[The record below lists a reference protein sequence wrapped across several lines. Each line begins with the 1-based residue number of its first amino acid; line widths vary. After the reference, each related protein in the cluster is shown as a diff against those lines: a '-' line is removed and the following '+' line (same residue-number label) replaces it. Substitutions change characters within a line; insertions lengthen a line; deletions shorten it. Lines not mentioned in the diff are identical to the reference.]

1 MNSTAQGSKTPTGR
15 DIFTN
20 TVLAQLDQLS
30 TNGGRDHDDEDSEA
44 LYCIVQ
50 AWELYR
56 SKKMGTR

>member
-1 MNSTAQGSKTPTGR
+1 MNTTAQDSKTPTAR
-15 DIFTN
+15 DIFTK

-44 LYCIVQ
+44 FYCIVQ

-56 SKKMGTR
+56 SKKMRTR